1 MKAPTLNPIA
11 GRFALAAGI
20 LATMLWGSQAWF
32 AVRAM
37 PQLNFLEITLWL
49 HGFALAAVTVLNLF
63 RLAQFS
69 ERYGVYT

>member
-1 MKAPTLNPIA
+1 MKAPTLNPLT

-63 RLAQFS
+63 RWHNFRKDMGLS
-69 ERYGVYT
+69 